1 MSEDLVPSP
10 GTGVEKPPRQQVVF
24 SPEQTEEVINDL
36 EQMLNLIQDYQ
47 RIIKMLFAPDPHTV
61 ETRILLSK
69 YKMGAIE
76 SHPAFRVFLDGRDIT
91 DYPDSI
97 PATAE
102 EMTDPELEAGDS
114 DD

>member
-1 MSEDLVPSP
+1 MSEELVPSP
-10 GTGVEKPPRQQVVF
+10 GTEVERPPRQQVVF

-47 RIIKMLFAPDPHTV
+47 RIIKMIFAPDPHTV

-91 DYPDSI
+91 DYPDSL

-102 EMTDPELEAGDS
+102 EITDAQLAEGNND
-114 DD
+114 